1 MSRFVIKH
9 VQAGP
14 PELAAQVPATASTV
28 HLRLDETTGD
38 PVFHAALDEPWK
50 IYLHDP
56 AAAAGLPA
64 QRLGRDDAGA
74 FAWVTEVTVW
84 PHRQGDQPHPGM
96 TDFAMNLTYVL
107 DATQASETPNEHP
120 LAVILIDDLPDELT
134 ADPAA
139 APGDT
144 HVVTHTDTGQ
154 RSDVTAGSEETQKS
168 AVMTAQP
175 NSAASAGGLILHSL
189 RTNGQLSI
197 DMPVDATL
205 VRPLNPA
212 EDTAQRWLVTLG
224 RPARYVAQEHTGA
237 QRAKT
242 ISDVVITADTEA
254 ATWITGD
261 RNRTVRIAVVTG
273 DDLGPGGPT
282 VAEIGT
288 ATVDVVGQ
296 PPRHQDAQGDQDL
309 PGRLRE
315 RNANIRAQLS
325 IWIARLTVVA
335 GERPRGAPLE
345 IPSALAQ
352 PGYCLDQDELI
363 YRPQTAQPQVTTH
376 DDDELLYWIVSDVAR
391 SLARIWVRRAP
402 SYRGDGDERSRTLL
416 HQRWWTLM
424 SALST
429 DWGDRAAD
437 SRV

>member
-1 MSRFVIKH
+1 MIKH
-9 VQAGP
+9 VQTGP

-38 PVFHAALDEPWK
+38 PVFHAALDAPWK
-50 IYLHDP
+50 IYLHDT
-56 AAAAGLPA
+56 AAAAGLPT

-107 DATQASETPNEHP
+107 DATQAAGTPQEQP

-139 APGDT
+139 ATGDT

-154 RSDVTAGSEETQKS
+154 RSHVAASSEEAQRST
-168 AVMTAQP
+168 VMTAQP
-175 NSAASAGGLILHSL
+175 NSVASAGGLILHSL

-197 DMPVDATL
+197 DLPVDATL
-205 VRPLNPA
+205 VRPLDPA
-212 EDTAQRWLVTLG
+212 DDTTQRWLVTLG
-224 RPARYVAQEHTGA
+224 RSARYVAQEHAGA

-242 ISDVVITADTEA
+242 ISDVVIIGDADA

-273 DDLGPGGPT
+273 DDLGPGGPD
-282 VAEIGT
+282 VAEIGS

-345 IPSALAQ
+345 IPSTLAQ
-352 PGYCLDQDELI
+352 PGYCLDQDQLI
-363 YRPQTAQPQVTTH
+363 YRPTDQPAVSTH
-376 DDDELLYWIVSDVAR
+376 NEDELLYWIVSDVAR
-391 SLARIWVRRAP
+391 SLARLWVRRAP

-416 HQRWWTLM
+416 HQRWWTMM

>member
-1 MSRFVIKH
+1 MIKH

-107 DATQASETPNEHP
+107 DAIQASETPSEHP

-139 APGDT
+139 TPGGT
-144 HVVTHTDTGQ
+144 NVVAHTDTGQ
-154 RSDVTAGSEETQKS
+154 RSDVTVGSKETQRS

-212 EDTAQRWLVTLG
+212 DDTAQRWLVTLG

-335 GERPRGAPLE
+335 GERSRGAPLE

-363 YRPQTAQPQVTTH
+363 YRPQEGQPQVTTH
-376 DDDELLYWIVSDVAR
+376 NDDELLYWIVSDVAR

-402 SYRGDGDERSRTLL
+402 SYRGDADERSRTLL

>member
-1 MSRFVIKH
+1 MIKH

-429 DWGDRAAD
+429 DWGDRVAD

>member
-14 PELAAQVPATASTV
+14 PELASQVPATASTV
-28 HLRLDETTGD
+28 HLRLDETTGA

-64 QRLGRDDAGA
+64 QQQGRDDAGA

-96 TDFAMNLTYVL
+96 TNFAMNLTYVL
-107 DATQASETPNEHP
+107 DATHEQP

-139 APGDT
+139 APGGT
-144 HVVTHTDTGQ
+144 QVVTHTAAGQ
-154 RSDVTAGSEETQKS
+154 TSVETAGSEEAQKS
-168 AVMTAQP
+168 LVMTAQP
-175 NSAASAGGLILHSL
+175 NLAASVGGLILHSL

-212 EDTAQRWLVTLG
+212 DDAAQRWLVTLG

-261 RNRTVRIAVVTG
+261 RNRAVRIAVVTG
-273 DDLGPGGPT
+273 DDLGPGGPS

-296 PPRHQDAQGDQDL
+296 PPRHPDAQGDHDL

-325 IWIARLTVVA
+325 IWIARLTVAA

-345 IPSALAQ
+345 IPSSLAQ
-352 PGYCLDQDELI
+352 PGYCLDQEELI
-363 YRPQTAQPQVTTH
+363 YRPQEGQPQVSTW
-376 DDDELLYWIVSDVAR
+376 DEDELLYWIVSDVAR

-402 SYRGDGDERSRTLL
+402 SYRGDGDERSRMLL

>member
-1 MSRFVIKH
+1 MIKH

-120 LAVILIDDLPDELT
+120 LTVILIDDLPGELT
-134 ADPAA
+134 TDPAA
-139 APGDT
+139 TPGGT

-154 RSDVTAGSEETQKS
+154 RSDATAGSKEAQKS
-168 AVMTAQP
+168 TVMTAQP

-205 VRPLNPA
+205 VRPLNPNPA
-212 EDTAQRWLVTLG
+212 DDTAQRWLVTLG

-345 IPSALAQ
+345 IPGALAQ
-352 PGYCLDQDELI
+352 PGYCLDQEKLI
-363 YRPQTAQPQVTTH
+363 YRPQEGQPQVSTW

-402 SYRGDGDERSRTLL
+402 SYRGDGDERSRRLL

-437 SRV
+437 SWV

>member
-1 MSRFVIKH
+1 MIKH
-9 VQAGP
+9 VEAGP

-28 HLRLDETTGD
+28 HLRLDETTGA

-56 AAAAGLPA
+56 ASAAGLPA

-107 DATQASETPNEHP
+107 DATHEQP

-139 APGDT
+139 APGGT
-144 HVVTHTDTGQ
+144 QVVTHTAAGQ
-154 RSDVTAGSEETQKS
+154 TSVETAGSEAIEKS
-168 AVMTAQP
+168 TVMTAQP
-175 NSAASAGGLILHSL
+175 NSAASVGGLILHSL

-212 EDTAQRWLVTLG
+212 DDTAQRWLVTLG

-254 ATWITGD
+254 DTWITGD
-261 RNRTVRIAVVTG
+261 RNRAVRIAVVTG
-273 DDLGPGGPT
+273 DDLGPGGPS

-288 ATVDVVGQ
+288 ATIDVVGQ
-296 PPRHQDAQGDQDL
+296 PPRHQDAQGDHDL

-325 IWIARLTVVA
+325 IWIARLTVAA
-335 GERPRGAPLE
+335 GERPRDAPLE
-345 IPSALAQ
+345 IPSTLAQ
-352 PGYCLDQDELI
+352 PGYCLDQEKLI
-363 YRPQTAQPQVTTH
+363 YRPQEGQPQVSTW
-376 DDDELLYWIVSDVAR
+376 DEDELLYWIVSDVAR

-402 SYRGDGDERSRTLL
+402 SYRGDGDERSRMLL
-416 HQRWWTLM
+416 QQRWWTLM
-424 SALST
+424 AALST

>member
-1 MSRFVIKH
+1 MIKH

-107 DATQASETPNEHP
+107 DAIQASETPSEHP

-139 APGDT
+139 TPGGT
-144 HVVTHTDTGQ
+144 NVVAHTDTGQ
-154 RSDVTAGSEETQKS
+154 RSDVTVGSKETQRS

-212 EDTAQRWLVTLG
+212 DDTAQRWLVTLG

-363 YRPQTAQPQVTTH
+363 YRPQEGQPQVTTH
-376 DDDELLYWIVSDVAR
+376 NDDELLYWIVSDVAR

-402 SYRGDGDERSRTLL
+402 SYRGDADERSRTLL